1 MHRFATLGVV
11 RLRMT
16 ESYYGQRYYNPG
28 TGRWLSRDPANE
40 DGGINLY
47 AFVENN
53 PVNEYDGLGLC
64 DVCAVKSG
72 PIVSYTGAS
81 DVATYPQHHFTVTV
95 DFEEDGTKVGN
106 DTASIAKCQY
116 RQLIKGH
123 LFLNGTQYAFKSSGS
138 GLHIPEDSFV
148 DDGYNISMTNGTKYH
163 FFTNDNPGLGGLK
176 KTDNI
181 DVYYEFEAQI
191 IDTGSNKVV
200 AEKDGYWVGIKGAY
214 KRQFTHGGFN

>member
-1 MHRFATLGVV
+1 
-11 RLRMT
+11 MT

-123 LFLNGTQYAFKSSGS
+123 LLVLQEIVWVEPQGMSGMR
-138 GLHIPEDSFV
+138 LSF
-148 DDGYNISMTNGTKYH
+148 
-163 FFTNDNPGLGGLK
+163 P
-176 KTDNI
+176 
-181 DVYYEFEAQI
+181 Q
-191 IDTGSNKVV
+191 
-200 AEKDGYWVGIKGAY
+200 
-214 KRQFTHGGFN
+214 